1 MEDLRRKRAVT
12 PVPLD
17 QERSGFYSTYF
28 LVPILNLKYFNFSVH
43 KTSFK
48 FKILKSIMVTMRP
61 HQWMASVDL
70 KDAYFH
76 VGVVRAHR

>member
-1 MEDLRRKRAVT
+1 M
-12 PVPLD
+12 
-17 QERSGFYSTYF
+17 
-28 LVPILNLKYFNFSVH
+28 NLKFFNFIVR

-48 FKILKSIMVTMRP
+48 METLRSVIAVLTP

-76 VGVVRAHR
+76 IGVVPAHRPYLRFRWLG